1 MKKKKTVFLTAI
13 ILLLALVTIEGC
25 TCVYGSQ
32 KEEFVTIYKIGDNS
46 VTKEVSISEIDQYVN
61 DTYVWSIEPTTLM
74 YAADGR
80 TSYIWNSEVELYKAV
95 CWSIYPPVTIYGKNG
110 ATRSCLV
117 EEKQAYLDSGYWFAT
132 KEEANPIAAN
142 MNPFQKTNIPPD
154 KLEKALTRGL
164 SGYGQAFY
172 DMEQKYGVNSIFAI
186 SVAEL
191 ESGNGTSSAFRNKN
205 NAFGIGPGKR
215 FSSVVAGIDYF
226 GQLMNK
232 PLYYGKTIDRI
243 GSIYCVGGN
252 WAYKVKSLM
261 KDNYAVLGY

>member
-132 KEEANPIAAN
+132 KEEAIGTVKELLKENTT
-142 MNPFQKTNIPPD
+142 M
-154 KLEKALTRGL
+154 LVKASHSMHFEELVTQLREN
-164 SGYGQAFY
+164 Y
-172 DMEQKYGVNSIFAI
+172 D
-186 SVAEL
+186 
-191 ESGNGTSSAFRNKN
+191 
-205 NAFGIGPGKR
+205 
-215 FSSVVAGIDYF
+215 
-226 GQLMNK
+226 
-232 PLYYGKTIDRI
+232 
-243 GSIYCVGGN
+243 
-252 WAYKVKSLM
+252 
-261 KDNYAVLGY
+261 